1 MMPKSTRSPG
11 SALRERTR
19 LILDWDKPSSRHH
32 PYRMRRLS
40 CGSTCSSD
48 SSQPSPSS
56 VSSLPDS
63 PHPAMRTARDVQIFE
78 RLRQV
83 VPTISSERNAFRI
96 LVDYVSQVMELE
108 QRLEEVEEKIDIKPQ
123 VNPAMAPWTTCGYM
137 SNRKTSTAHNSE
149 LFPDDLAGVD
159 VSAFKHLICSQ
170 PLRIDASLFQ

>member
-19 LILDWDKPSSRHH
+19 LILDWDK
-32 PYRMRRLS
+32 
-40 CGSTCSSD
+40 
-48 SSQPSPSS
+48 
-56 VSSLPDS
+56 
-63 PHPAMRTARDVQIFE
+63 
-78 RLRQV
+78 
-83 VPTISSERNAFRI
+83 I
-96 LVDYVSQVMELE
+96 LVDYVTQVMELE